1 MNARAADP
9 LQMLVSRA
17 TLARAEQVKPIPFPI
32 RAHSARAS
40 LGLPKLAYLSASS
53 ISAAAVAISLP
64 LCNLSKLIRDMTLH
78 AMWIQVDHRLGSRL
92 QCGGAGYA
100 ECERRGPGQVAA
112 YSTVR
117 FRVPRRTRGTPC
129 AAVGRC
135 ARACGPGLLDSNIPS
150 HGRQGSF
157 FGFTTNSSGDAT
169 GLLDGRMRHC
179 VSNGAYEAF

>member
-1 MNARAADP
+1 MQRWRHAAFFLIAERRGYQTKVGVTASAATKERP
-9 LQMLVSRA
+9 PRSMSQTSAVVLESRV
-17 TLARAEQVKPIPFPI
+17 TLARAEQVKPIPFSI

-64 LCNLSKLIRDMTLH
+64 LCNLSKLIGDMTLH
-78 AMWIQVDHRLGSRL
+78 AMWIQVDDRLGSRL
-92 QCGGAGYA
+92 QRRSRRGYA
-100 ECERRGPGQVAA
+100 GERRGPGQVAA

-135 ARACGPGLLDSNIPS
+135 ARACGPGLLDSNTFAS
-150 HGRQGSF
+150 GR
-157 FGFTTNSSGDAT
+157 
-169 GLLDGRMRHC
+169 
-179 VSNGAYEAF
+179 